1 MYAYNLIKF
10 VWVLGESAGQIL
22 FDKTNLALYWQFVS
36 TSDKVI
42 SSPASLH
49 SWSPFSALNYTLLH
63 SHGHPSLPSWSLFS
77 SLSSALMVTLLCTH
91 GHPSLHSWSPFSILI
106 GKQLFDPTSCKWETK
121 NQMAQADNVLP
132 IAGVWTFFKFIPN
145 LTIRFCANGKKH
157 SCMLHSLLYFILT
170 HCYTHPFSL

>member
-1 MYAYNLIKF
+1 MDPTTQGQIKRIITSEITYMYMYAYNLIKF

-91 GHPSLHSWSPFSILI
+91 GHPSLHSWSPFSALMV
-106 GKQLFDPTSCKWETK
+106 T
-121 NQMAQADNVLP
+121 
-132 IAGVWTFFKFIPN
+132 
-145 LTIRFCANGKKH
+145 
-157 SCMLHSLLYFILT
+157 LLYT
-170 HCYTHPFSL
+170 HWKTAVRPY

>member
-1 MYAYNLIKF
+1 MYMYAYNLIKF

-49 SWSPFSALNYTLLH
+49 SWSPF
-63 SHGHPSLPSWSLFS
+63 
-77 SLSSALMVTLLCTH
+77 SALMVTLLCTH

>member
-1 MYAYNLIKF
+1 MTK
-10 VWVLGESAGQIL
+10 L
-22 FDKTNLALYWQFVS
+22 FQALLLCIHGHPSLHS
-36 TSDKVI
+36 TTPFSTVMVTLLYRHGH
-42 SSPASLH
+42 SSLHSPLH
-49 SWSPFSALNYTLLH
+49 SWSPFSAL
-63 SHGHPSLPSWSLFS
+63 
-77 SLSSALMVTLLCTH
+77 MVILLCTH
-91 GHPSLHSWSPFSILI
+91 GHPSLHSRSPFSILI

-121 NQMAQADNVLP
+121 DQMAQADNVLP